1 MTVTHR
7 PRVSARPRRAA
18 GDHAPL
24 RLVAAA
30 ALLIALGLPAAVAA
44 CEPHLKGPTVQRIEG
59 KRYALAWRALPAI
72 HASEFFSLDVA
83 VCSRDGQPRVATLRV
98 DAVMPDHGHG
108 MNYRAS
114 VRPQGPDR
122 FVVEGLLWHMPGR
135 WELRFDVNAGAD
147 RESLVGE
154 VMLE

>member
-1 MTVTHR
+1 MSGSLPIACGSG
-7 PRVSARPRRAA
+7 PRLPAA
-18 GDHAPL
+18 M
-24 RLVAAA
+24 VA
-30 ALLIALGLPAAVAA
+30 ALLVLALPATALG
-44 CEPHLKGPTVQRIEG
+44 CEPRLQGPNVQRIDG
-59 KRYALAWRALPAI
+59 KRYALAWRARPAI
-72 HASEFFSLDVA
+72 QVSEFFTLDVA

-114 VRPQGPDR
+114 VRPRGPDR

-147 RESLVGE
+147 RESLAAE
-154 VMLE
+154 VTLD

>member
-1 MTVTHR
+1 MSACALPARGCGHAA
-7 PRVSARPRRAA
+7 RVRAA
-18 GDHAPL
+18 
-24 RLVAAA
+24 V
-30 ALLIALGLPAAVAA
+30 ALLIAAALPAAALG
-44 CEPHLKGPTVQRIEG
+44 CEPHLKGANVQRIDG
-59 KRYALAWRALPAI
+59 KRYALAWRAQPAI
-72 HASEFFSLDVA
+72 HVSEFFTLEVA

-98 DAVMPDHGHG
+98 DAAMPDHGHG

-147 RESLVGE
+147 RESLAAE
-154 VMLE
+154 VMLD